1 MRSYLIKRLL
11 WMLPTLFVITVAS
24 YGMMRLAPGDPVK
37 ASLLAGDTAGGEG
50 GAGVRKEGEST
61 AAREFR
67 RRFYLDKPWYVGYWR
82 WLAGDSERGRGGVIR
97 GDFGDSIVIS
107 LGTPVWDVIAE
118 KLPATI
124 KLNVFSFLIIYLVSI
139 SFGLYSAV
147 FKGSAADR
155 FFSVLFFIL
164 YSLPAFWI
172 GLLMI
177 LLVSKYLGPEAAW
190 PTDSGWPISGLSQMP
205 RADETY
211 WGALY
216 RTAFH
221 YVLPVACLSYGGFAS
236 LSRFVRASVLE
247 VIRQDYVRAAR
258 AKGLSEWSVIIK
270 HVFRN
275 SLIPLITLAAGLL
288 PGMLGGS
295 MIIEYLFNIPGMGTL
310 MLQAL
315 SSRDY
320 PILMTVMG
328 LSTFLVLAGILL
340 SDILYAVVD
349 PRITFE

>member
-11 WMLPTLFVITVAS
+11 WMIPTLIVITVAS

-37 ASLLAGDTAGGEG
+37 ANFLSGDAGGGE
-50 GAGVRKEGEST
+50 AGVGIRKEGEST

-82 WLAGDSERGRGGVIR
+82 WLAGDSDRGRGGVIR
-97 GDFGDSIVIS
+97 GDFGESIVIS
-107 LGTPVWDVIAE
+107 LGTPVWGVIAE

-124 KLNVFSFLIIYLVSI
+124 KLNLWSFAVIYLVSI

-147 FKGSAADR
+147 FKGSTADR
-155 FFSVLFFIL
+155 FFSMAFFIM
-164 YSLPAFWI
+164 YSLPAFWV

-177 LLVSKYLGPEAAW
+177 IFVSKYIPW
-190 PTDSGWPISGLSQMP
+190 WPISGLSQMP
-205 RADETY
+205 RADESY
-211 WGALY
+211 WHSLW
-216 RTAFH
+216 RTGLH
-221 YVLPVACLSYGGFAS
+221 YVLPVICLSYGGFAS
-236 LSRFVRASVLE
+236 LSRFTRASVLE
-247 VIRQDYVRAAR
+247 TIRQDYVRASR
-258 AKGLSEWSVIIK
+258 AKGLSEWSVIFR

-320 PILMTVMG
+320 PVLMTVMG
-328 LSTFLVLAGILL
+328 LSTFLVLAGILV

>member
-1 MRSYLIKRLL
+1 MRSYLVKRVL
-11 WMLPTLFVITVAS
+11 WIIPTLFVITLAS

-37 ASLLAGDTAGGEG
+37 ANFLSGDGGESG
-50 GAGVRKEGEST
+50 VGVRREGESA

-67 RRFYLDKPWYVGYWR
+67 RRFHLDKPWYIGYWR
-82 WLAGDSERGRGGVIR
+82 WLAGDPERGRGGVIR
-97 GDFGDSIVIS
+97 GDFGDSIVLS
-107 LGTPVWDVIAE
+107 LGTPVWEVVAE

-124 KLNVFSFLIIYLVSI
+124 KLNLWSFIVVYLVSI
-139 SFGLYSAV
+139 SFGLYSAI
-147 FKGSAADR
+147 FKGSWADR
-155 FFSVLFFIL
+155 FFSILFFVL

-177 LLVSKYLGPEAAW
+177 LFVSKYIPW
-190 PTDSGWPISGLSQMP
+190 WPISGLSQTP
-205 RADETY
+205 RPDETY
-211 WGALY
+211 WHAMG
-216 RTAFH
+216 RTFLH
-221 YVLPVACLSYGGFAS
+221 YVMPVACLSYGGFAS
-236 LSRFVRASVLE
+236 LSRFTRSAVLE
-247 VIRQDYVRAAR
+247 TIRQDFVRAAR
-258 AKGLSEWSVIIK
+258 AKGLSEWTVVFRHI
-270 HVFRN
+270 FRN

-320 PILMTVMG
+320 PVLMTVMG
-328 LSTFLVLAGILL
+328 MGTFLVLAGILL
-340 SDILYAVVD
+340 SDILYAAAD

>member
-1 MRSYLIKRLL
+1 MI
-11 WMLPTLFVITVAS
+11 PTLLVITIAS

-37 ASLLAGDTAGGEG
+37 ANFMAGDAGGGES
-50 GAGVRKEGEST
+50 GVGIRKEGESA

-67 RRFYLDKPWYVGYWR
+67 RRFHLDKPWYVGYWR
-82 WLAGDSERGRGGVIR
+82 WLTGDPDRNRGGVIH

-107 LGTPVWDVIAE
+107 LGTPVWNVVAE

-124 KLNVFSFLIIYLVSI
+124 KLNLWSFLVIYIVAI

-147 FKGSAADR
+147 FKDSVSDR
-155 FFSVLFFIL
+155 IISTFFFIL

-177 LLVSKYLGPEAAW
+177 IVVSRYLPW
-190 PTDSGWPISGLSQMP
+190 WPISGLSQAARP
-205 RADETY
+205 DEPY
-211 WGALY
+211 WHSLG
-216 RTAFH
+216 RTALH
-221 YVLPVACLSYGGFAS
+221 YVMPVACLSYGGFAS
-236 LSRFVRASVLE
+236 LSRFTRSAVLE
-247 VIRQDYVRAAR
+247 TIRQDFVRAAR
-258 AKGLSEWSVIIK
+258 AKGLSSWSVMFR

-320 PILMTVMG
+320 PVLMTVMG

-340 SDILYAVVD
+340 SDILYAVTD

>member
-1 MRSYLIKRLL
+1 MRAYVIKRLL
-11 WMLPTLFVITVAS
+11 WMVPTLFVITVAS

-37 ASLLAGDTAGGEG
+37 TSFLSGDSGGDG
-50 GAGVRKEGEST
+50 GAGVRRAGESA

-67 RRFYLDKPWYVGYWR
+67 RRFHLDKPWYVGYWR
-82 WLAGDSERGRGGVIR
+82 WLAGDPETGRGGIVR

-107 LGTPVWDVIAE
+107 LGTPVWNVIAE

-124 KLNVFSFLIIYLVSI
+124 KLNLWSFAVIYLVSI
-139 SFGLYSAV
+139 LFGVYSAV
-147 FKGSAADR
+147 FRGSLADR
-155 FFSVLFFIL
+155 FFSALFFVL

-177 LLVSKYLGPEAAW
+177 IAVSKYLPW
-190 PTDSGWPISGLSQMP
+190 WPISGLSQAP
-205 RADETY
+205 RPDETY
-211 WGALY
+211 AAALG
-216 RTAFH
+216 RTALH

-236 LSRFVRASVLE
+236 LSRFTRAAVLE
-247 VIRQDYVRAAR
+247 TIRQDYVRAAR
-258 AKGLSEWSVIIK
+258 AKGLSEWAVVFR

-288 PGMLGGS
+288 PGLLGGS

-320 PILMTVMG
+320 PVLMTEMG
-328 LSTFLVLAGILL
+328 LGAFLVLAGMLV
-340 SDILYAVVD
+340 SDILYAVAD
-349 PRITFE
+349 PRITFD

>member
-1 MRSYLIKRLL
+1 MRAYVIKRLL
-11 WMLPTLFVITVAS
+11 WMIPTLFFITAAS

-37 ASLLAGDTAGGEG
+37 ASFLAGDSGGEG
-50 GAGVRKEGEST
+50 GAGVRRAGESA

-67 RRFYLDKPWYVGYWR
+67 RRFHLDKPWYIGYWR
-82 WLAGDSERGRGGVIR
+82 WLAGDPETGRGGVIR

-107 LGTPVWDVIAE
+107 LGSPVWRVIAD

-124 KLNVFSFLIIYLVSI
+124 KLNLWSFAVIYLVSI
-139 SFGLYSAV
+139 SFGVYSAV
-147 FKGSAADR
+147 FRGSLADR
-155 FFSVLFFIL
+155 LLSSLFFVL
-164 YSLPAFWI
+164 YSLPSFWI

-177 LLVSKYLGPEAAW
+177 IAASKFLPW
-190 PTDSGWPISGLSQMP
+190 WPISGLSQTP
-205 RADETY
+205 RPDETY
-211 WGALY
+211 WSSLG
-216 RTAFH
+216 RTALH

-236 LSRFVRASVLE
+236 LSRFTRAAVLE
-247 VIRQDYVRAAR
+247 TIRQDYVRAAR
-258 AKGLSEWSVIIK
+258 AKGLPEWAVVFR

-288 PGMLGGS
+288 PGLLGGS

-320 PILMTVMG
+320 PVLMTEMG
-328 LSTFLVLAGILL
+328 LGAFLVLAGMLV
-340 SDILYAVVD
+340 SDILYAVAD
-349 PRITFE
+349 PRITFD

>member
-1 MRSYLIKRLL
+1 MA
-11 WMLPTLFVITVAS
+11 PTLLVITVAS

-37 ASLLAGDTAGGEG
+37 ANFMSGDAAGGEG
-50 GAGVRKEGEST
+50 GVGVRREGESA

-67 RRFYLDKPWYVGYWR
+67 RRFHLDKPWYIGYWR
-82 WLAGDSERGRGGVIR
+82 WLTGDPTRGRGGVVH

-124 KLNVFSFLIIYLVSI
+124 KLNLWSFAVIYFVSI
-139 SFGLYSAV
+139 TFGLYSAV

-155 FFSVLFFIL
+155 FFSMLFFIL
-164 YSLPAFWI
+164 YSLPSFWV
-172 GLLMI
+172 GLMMI
-177 LLVSKYLGPEAAW
+177 ILVSKYIPW
-190 PTDSGWPISGLSQMP
+190 WPISGLSQAP
-205 RADETY
+205 YPDESY
-211 WGALY
+211 WAALG
-216 RTAFH
+216 RTALH

-236 LSRFVRASVLE
+236 LSRFTRAAVLE
-247 VIRQDYVRAAR
+247 TIRQDFVRAAR
-258 AKGLSEWSVIIK
+258 AKGLSEWSVVFR

-288 PGMLGGS
+288 PGLLGGS

-320 PILMTVMG
+320 PVLMTVMG
-328 LSTFLVLAGILL
+328 LGTFLVLAGILL
-340 SDILYAVVD
+340 SDILYAVAD

>member
-1 MRSYLIKRLL
+1 MRSYIIRRLL
-11 WMLPTLFVITVAS
+11 WMIPTLFVITVVS
-24 YGMMRLAPGDPVK
+24 YGMMRLAPGDPVR
-37 ASLLAGDTAGGEG
+37 ANFLANDSGGEG
-50 GAGVRKEGEST
+50 GAGVRREGEST

-67 RRFYLDKPWYVGYWR
+67 RRFYLDQPWYVGYWR
-82 WLAGDSERGRGGVIR
+82 WLAGDSLRGRGGVIR
-97 GDFGDSIVIS
+97 GDFGDSIVLS
-107 LGTPVWDVIAE
+107 LGTPVWEVIAE

-124 KLNVFSFLIIYLVSI
+124 KLNLWSFAIVYLVSV
-139 SFGLYSAV
+139 SFGLYSAI
-147 FKGSAADR
+147 FKESLADR
-155 FFSVLFFIL
+155 FFSTFFFIL

-177 LLVSKYLGPEAAW
+177 IVASRYLSSW
-190 PTDSGWPISGLSQMP
+190 PTPEGWPISGLSQAP
-205 RADETY
+205 RAAETY
-211 WGALY
+211 WAALG
-216 RTAFH
+216 RTALH
-221 YVLPVACLSYGGFAS
+221 YVMPVACLSYGGFAS
-236 LSRFVRASVLE
+236 LSRFTRASVLE
-247 VIRQDYVRAAR
+247 TIRQDYVRAAR
-258 AKGLSEWSVIIK
+258 AKGLSEWAVVFR

-320 PILMTVMG
+320 PVLMTVMG
-328 LSTFLVLAGILL
+328 LSTVLVLLGILL
-340 SDILYAVVD
+340 SDILYAVAD

>member
-1 MRSYLIKRLL
+1 MRSYLIKRVL
-11 WMLPTLFVITVAS
+11 WIFPTLLVITMAS

-37 ASLLAGDTAGGEG
+37 ASFLSGDAAGGEG
-50 GAGVRKEGEST
+50 GVGVRKAGESA

-67 RRFYLDKPWYVGYWR
+67 RRFHLDQPWYTGYR
-82 WLAGDSERGRGGVIR
+82 LWLMGDSERGRGGIIR
-97 GDFGDSIVIS
+97 GDFGESIVIS
-107 LGTPVWDVIAE
+107 LGTPVWTVIAE

-124 KLNVFSFLIIYLVSI
+124 KLNLWSFAVIYIVSI

-147 FKGSAADR
+147 FKGSATDR
-155 FFSVLFFIL
+155 FFSTLFFIM

-177 LLVSKYLGPEAAW
+177 ILVSKYIPW
-190 PTDSGWPISGLSQMP
+190 WPISGLSQMP
-205 RADETY
+205 FPNESY
-211 WGALY
+211 WAALG
-216 RTAFH
+216 RTVLH
-221 YVLPVACLSYGGFAS
+221 YVMPVCCLSYGGFAS
-236 LSRFVRASVLE
+236 LSRFTRAAVLE
-247 VIRQDYVRAAR
+247 TIRQDFVRAAR
-258 AKGLSEWSVIIK
+258 AKGLSEWAVIFR

-288 PGMLGGS
+288 PGLLGGS

-320 PILMTVMG
+320 PVLMTVMG
-328 LSTFLVLAGILL
+328 LGTFLVLAGILL
-340 SDILYAVVD
+340 SDILYAVTD

>member
-1 MRSYLIKRLL
+1 MRSYLIKRFLM
-11 WMLPTLFVITVAS
+11 MLPTLLVITVAS

-37 ASLLAGDTAGGEG
+37 ASFMAGDSAGGEG
-50 GAGVRKEGEST
+50 GVGTRREGESA

-67 RRFYLDKPWYVGYWR
+67 RRFHLDKPWYQGYWY
-82 WLAGDSERGRGGVIR
+82 WLTGDKTRNRGGIIH
-97 GDFGDSIVIS
+97 GDFGDSIVLS

-124 KLNVFSFLIIYLVSI
+124 KLNVWSFAVIYLVSI
-139 SFGLYSAV
+139 SFGIYSAV
-147 FKGSAADR
+147 FKGSVADR
-155 FFSVLFFIL
+155 FFSTLFLIL
-164 YSLPAFWI
+164 YSLPSFWI
-172 GLLMI
+172 GLMMI
-177 LLVSKYLGPEAAW
+177 LFVSKYLPW
-190 PTDSGWPISGLSQMP
+190 WPISGLSQMA
-205 RADETY
+205 RGDESY
-211 WGALY
+211 WDSLGRSAL
-216 RTAFH
+216 H
-221 YVLPVACLSYGGFAS
+221 YVLPVVCLSYGGFAS
-236 LSRFVRASVLE
+236 LSRFTRSAVLE
-247 VIRQDYVRAAR
+247 NIRQDYVRAAR
-258 AKGLSEWSVIIK
+258 AKGLSEWAVIFR

-275 SLIPLITLAAGLL
+275 SLIPLITLAAGIL

-320 PILMTVMG
+320 PVLMTVMG

-340 SDILYAVVD
+340 SDILYAIAD

>member
-1 MRSYLIKRLL
+1 MRSYLIKRVL
-11 WMLPTLFVITVAS
+11 WMLPTLFIITVAS

-37 ASLLAGDTAGGEG
+37 ASFLSGDAGGGE
-50 GAGVRKEGEST
+50 AGVGTRKETESV

-67 RRFYLDKPWYVGYWR
+67 RRFYLDKPWYIGYWR
-82 WLAGDSERGRGGVIR
+82 WLAGDSERGRGGIIR
-97 GDFGDSIVIS
+97 GDFGDSIVLS
-107 LGTPVWDVIAE
+107 LGTPVWDVISE

-124 KLNVFSFLIIYLVSI
+124 KLNVWSFAIIYVVSI
-139 SFGLYSAV
+139 SFGLYSAI
-147 FKGSAADR
+147 FKGNWVDR
-155 FFSVLFFIL
+155 FFSTLFFIM

-177 LLVSKYLGPEAAW
+177 LFVSKYVP
-190 PTDSGWPISGLSQMP
+190 SWPISGLSQMARP
-205 RADETY
+205 DESY
-211 WGALY
+211 WHSLV
-216 RTAFH
+216 RTAQH

-236 LSRFVRASVLE
+236 LSRFTRASVLE
-247 VIRQDYVRAAR
+247 MVRQDYVRAAR
-258 AKGLSEWSVIIK
+258 AKGLSEWAVIVRHI
-270 HVFRN
+270 FRN

-288 PGMLGGS
+288 PGLLGGS

-320 PILMTVMG
+320 PVLMTVMG

-340 SDILYAVVD
+340 SDLLYAVAD

>member
-1 MRSYLIKRLL
+1 MRSYLVKRLL
-11 WMLPTLFVITVAS
+11 WMVPTLFVITVAS

-37 ASLLAGDTAGGEG
+37 ANFMAGDSGGGEAG
-50 GAGVRKEGEST
+50 VGVRKEGESA

-67 RRFYLDKPWYVGYWR
+67 RRFYLDRPWYVGYWR
-82 WLAGDSERGRGGVIR
+82 WIAGDDERGRGGVIH

-124 KLNVFSFLIIYLVSI
+124 KLNLWSFLLIYLVSI

-147 FKGSAADR
+147 ARGSWADR
-155 FFSVLFFIL
+155 FFSLLFLIL

-172 GLLMI
+172 GLLLI
-177 LLVSKYLGPEAAW
+177 LFVSRFVPW
-190 PTDSGWPISGLSQMP
+190 WPISGLSQMAGP
-205 RADETY
+205 DESY
-211 WGALY
+211 WHSLF
-216 RTAFH
+216 RTARH

-236 LSRFVRASVLE
+236 LSRFTRASVLE
-247 VIRQDYVRAAR
+247 IIRQDFVRAAR
-258 AKGLSEWSVIIK
+258 AKGLSEWSVLLK

-275 SLIPLITLAAGLL
+275 SLIPLITLAAGIL

-320 PILMTVMG
+320 PVLMTVMG
-328 LSTFLVLAGILL
+328 LSTFLVLLGILL

-349 PRITFE
+349 PRITFD

>member
-1 MRSYLIKRLL
+1 MRSYLIKRIF
-11 WMLPTLFVITVAS
+11 WMLPTLLVITIAS

-37 ASLLAGDTAGGEG
+37 ASFLSGDAAGGEG
-50 GAGVRKEGEST
+50 GVGVRREGEST

-67 RRFYLDKPWYVGYWR
+67 RRFYLDQPWYVGYWR
-82 WLAGDSERGRGGVIR
+82 WLVGDSARGRGGVIH

-124 KLNVFSFLIIYLVSI
+124 KLNLWSFAVIYVVAI

-147 FKGSAADR
+147 KRGSWADR
-155 FFSVLFFIL
+155 FFSVLFLVL

-177 LLVSKYLGPEAAW
+177 LFVSRYVPW
-190 PTDSGWPISGLSQMP
+190 WPISGLSQVARP
-205 RADETY
+205 DESY
-211 WGALY
+211 WSALG
-216 RTAFH
+216 RTAIH
-221 YVLPVACLSYGGFAS
+221 YVMPVACLSYGGFAS
-236 LSRFVRASVLE
+236 LSRFTRASVLE
-247 VIRQDYVRAAR
+247 TVRQDYVRAAR
-258 AKGLSEWSVIIK
+258 AKGLSEWSVLFRHI
-270 HVFRN
+270 FRN

-288 PGMLGGS
+288 PGLLGGS
-295 MIIEYLFNIPGMGTL
+295 MIFEYLFNIPGMGTL

-320 PILMTVMG
+320 PVLMTVMG
-328 LSTFLVLAGILL
+328 LGTFLVLAGILL
-340 SDILYAVVD
+340 SDILYVVAD
-349 PRITFE
+349 PRITYD

>member
-1 MRSYLIKRLL
+1 MRAYIVKRLL

-37 ASLLAGDTAGGEG
+37 TSFLAGDSGGEG
-50 GAGVRKEGEST
+50 GTGVRREGESS

-67 RRFYLDKPWYVGYWR
+67 RRFHLDKPWYIGYWM
-82 WLAGDSERGRGGVIR
+82 WLTGDPARNRGGVIH

-124 KLNVFSFLIIYLVSI
+124 KLNLWSFAVIYVVSI

-147 FKGSAADR
+147 FKGSWADR
-155 FFSVLFFIL
+155 FFSVLFFIM

-172 GLLMI
+172 GLMMI
-177 LLVSKYLGPEAAW
+177 IFVSKYVPW
-190 PTDSGWPISGLSQMP
+190 WPISGLSQAP
-205 RADETY
+205 RMDETY
-211 WGALY
+211 WSALG
-216 RTAFH
+216 RTILH

-236 LSRFVRASVLE
+236 LSRFTRAAVLE
-247 VIRQDYVRAAR
+247 TIRQEYVRAAR
-258 AKGLSEWSVIIK
+258 AKGLSEWAVIFR

-288 PGMLGGS
+288 PGLLGGS

-320 PILMTVMG
+320 PVLMTVMG
-328 LSTFLVLAGILL
+328 LGTFLVLAGILL
-340 SDILYAVVD
+340 SDLLYAVAD

>member
-1 MRSYLIKRLL
+1 
-11 WMLPTLFVITVAS
+11 MLPTLFIITVAS
-24 YGMMRLAPGDPVK
+24 YGMMRLAPGDPVRT
-37 ASLLAGDTAGGEG
+37 SFLAGDSAGAG
-50 GAGVRKEGEST
+50 GAGVRREGESA

-67 RRFYLDKPWYVGYWR
+67 RRFHLDKPWYVGYWM
-82 WLAGDSERGRGGVIR
+82 WLTGDSERGRGGIIH

-107 LGTPVWDVIAE
+107 LGTPVWDVISE
-118 KLPATI
+118 KLPVTV
-124 KLNVFSFLIIYLVSI
+124 KLNFWSFVVIYCVSI
-139 SFGLYSAV
+139 TFGLYSAV
-147 FKGSAADR
+147 FKGSWTDR

-172 GLLMI
+172 GLMMI
-177 LLVSKYLGPEAAW
+177 ILVSKYAPW
-190 PTDSGWPISGLSQMP
+190 WPISGLSQTP
-205 RADETY
+205 RIDESY
-211 WGALY
+211 WSALG
-216 RTAFH
+216 RTALH

-236 LSRFVRASVLE
+236 LSRFTRAAVLE
-247 VIRQDYVRAAR
+247 TIRQDYVRAAR
-258 AKGLSEWSVIIK
+258 AKGLSEWAVIFR

-288 PGMLGGS
+288 PGLLGGS

-320 PILMTVMG
+320 PVLMTVMG
-328 LSTFLVLAGILL
+328 FGTFLVLAGILL
-340 SDILYAVVD
+340 SDLLYAVAD

>member
-1 MRSYLIKRLL
+1 MRSYIIKRLL
-11 WMLPTLFVITVAS
+11 WMIPTLLLITVAS

-37 ASLLAGDTAGGEG
+37 ASFLSGDAGGGEG
-50 GAGVRKEGEST
+50 GVGVRKAGESS

-67 RRFYLDKPWYVGYWR
+67 RRFHLDQPWYVGYWL
-82 WLAGDSERGRGGVIR
+82 WLTGDPERGRGGVIR

-107 LGTPVWDVIAE
+107 LGTPVWTVIAE

-124 KLNVFSFLIIYLVSI
+124 KLNLWSFAVIYVVSI

-155 FFSVLFFIL
+155 FFSALFFVM

-177 LLVSKYLGPEAAW
+177 ILVSKYRPW
-190 PTDSGWPISGLSQMP
+190 WPISGLSQAP
-205 RADETY
+205 RPDQSY
-211 WGALY
+211 WSALGQ
-216 RTAFH
+216 TALH
-221 YVLPVACLSYGGFAS
+221 YVMPVACLSYGGFAS
-236 LSRFVRASVLE
+236 LSRFTRAAVLE
-247 VIRQDYVRAAR
+247 TIRQDYVRAAR
-258 AKGLSEWSVIIK
+258 AKGLSEWAVIFR

-288 PGMLGGS
+288 PGLLGGS

-320 PILMTVMG
+320 PVLMTEMG
-328 LSTFLVLAGILL
+328 LGTFLVLAGILL
-340 SDILYAVVD
+340 SDILYAVAD